1 MAGAC
6 SPLRFA
12 VDGLSQIDI
21 DRDPDDLSAPS
32 LALRLVRVH
41 RARSCDLV
49 GRDHA
54 DVRSALGEQGRE
66 RIAEVEAS
74 AIARASGRVS
84 DR

>member
-1 MAGAC
+1 MAAAWLDL
-6 SPLRFA
+6 PA
-12 VDGLSQIDI
+12 VLASARQREMQ
-21 DRDPDDLSAPS
+21 DRNQ
-32 LALRLVRVH
+32 
-41 RARSCDLV
+41 SCDLV

-74 AIARASGRVS
+74 AIPRASGRVS